1 MLYQRILILLFGAAL
16 LGCLDKAGPDAGL
29 YRVEIVRTDYG
40 VAHITA
46 DDFASLGYGEGY
58 AAAEDHVCNISR
70 ALVAARGELARYFGP
85 GEDDANI
92 ASDAVVRAMDIRAQ
106 ALAALSLQDEENLAW
121 LKGYADGYN
130 RYLSSTNGSNVG
142 SWCDGAPWV
151 HSVTDLDLMS
161 RMVLMA
167 QTLPQM
173 TAALVSAQPPPGRA
187 DDKATLAPA
196 TAQQLAGAA
205 DAAALSGMGSNAW
218 AFGRE
223 RTGNGRGLL
232 LGNPHYP
239 WYGDSRFWEKHL
251 TIPGTLDVYGV
262 HLLGAPG
269 VAVGFNRNV
278 GWSHT
283 VSDSQRVVFY
293 ALDLVPGDPTRYYYD
308 GTERAMTK
316 VTVQVP
322 VKQDDGRLSSVE
334 RTLYSSHYGPMLT
347 LPDMPWSETTAYTA
361 RDANRGNYHLLSQ
374 WRAMGEAWDMDGLI
388 AAHRQWN
395 AMPWVNTI
403 AASNDGR
410 AVYIDNSTV
419 GHLSDEAIAL
429 WRRSLDTE
437 PLVAKV
443 YARRG
448 FILLDG
454 SDSRFEW
461 QLDGGASLPG
471 TVPFDERPLL
481 ESTDYV
487 FNANDSYW
495 LSNAEAPLH
504 GYSPLFGPEA
514 TARSL
519 RTRKNVLLIRAG
531 ELTRKKL
538 QQALFANNSLA
549 AELLQSDLVAA
560 CDEAAEVAA
569 ACAVIAAFDGS
580 FNEDSAGAPLFREWL
595 ASYDYEDTL
604 HAGNLFA
611 VPFDATAPVT
621 TPHTLANPA
630 LAVQKLAQAAAVLQ
644 AAGLPLDA
652 TLGDVQFAYRGGQR
666 IPLHGGNGFE
676 GVANLMVS
684 GDPEHPIAPV
694 NPQPVAGSKLLTDAG
709 YPVVHGSSFIFT
721 LSFDDDGPVAEALLT
736 YSQSGDPASAH
747 FTDQTELYRNKQWR
761 PALFDRAAI
770 ERNTKSTLELIGLR
784 N

>member
-1 MLYQRILILLFGAAL
+1 
-16 LGCLDKAGPDAGL
+16 
-29 YRVEIVRTDYG
+29 
-40 VAHITA
+40 
-46 DDFASLGYGEGY
+46 
-58 AAAEDHVCNISR
+58 
-70 ALVAARGELARYFGP
+70 
-85 GEDDANI
+85 
-92 ASDAVVRAMDIRAQ
+92 
-106 ALAALSLQDEENLAW
+106 
-121 LKGYADGYN
+121 
-130 RYLSSTNGSNVG
+130 
-142 SWCDGAPWV
+142 
-151 HSVTDLDLMS
+151 
-161 RMVLMA
+161 
-167 QTLPQM
+167 
-173 TAALVSAQPPPGRA
+173 
-187 DDKATLAPA
+187 
-196 TAQQLAGAA
+196 
-205 DAAALSGMGSNAW
+205 
-218 AFGRE
+218 
-223 RTGNGRGLL
+223 LL

-269 VAVGFNRNV
+269 VAIGFNRNV

-308 GTERAMTK
+308 GAERAMTR
-316 VTVQVP
+316 VTVQVL
-322 VKQDDGRLSSVE
+322 VKQEDDRLETVDH
-334 RTLYSSHYGPMLT
+334 TLYSSHYGPILT
-347 LPDMPWSETTAYTA
+347 LPDMPWSGATAYTA

-374 WRAMGEAWDMDGLI
+374 WRAMGQARDMDGLI

-403 AASNDGR
+403 ATSDDGR
-410 AVYIDNSTV
+410 ALYIDNSTV
-419 GHLSDEAIAL
+419 GHLSGEAIAL
-429 WRRSLDTE
+429 WRSSLETD
-437 PLVAKV
+437 PLVANV
-443 YARRG
+443 YTRRG

-461 QLDGGASLPG
+461 QLDGDPHLPG

-495 LSNAEAPLH
+495 LSNAEAPLS
-504 GYSPLFGPEA
+504 GYSPLYGPEA

-519 RTRKNVLLIRAG
+519 RTRKNVLLIRSG
-531 ELTRKKL
+531 EVTSKKL

-560 CDEAAEVAA
+560 CKEVAEVAA
-569 ACAVIAAFDGS
+569 ACTVIAAFDGT

-595 ASYDYEDTL
+595 AAYDYEDTL
-604 HAGNLFA
+604 RAGTLFA
-611 VPFDATAPVT
+611 VPFDATAPVS
-621 TPHTLANPA
+621 TPHTLADPT

-652 TLGDVQFAYRGGQR
+652 ALGEVQFGYRGGQR
-666 IPLHGGNGFE
+666 IPLHGGNRFE

-684 GDPEHPIAPV
+684 GDPEHPIAPIS
-694 NPQPVAGSKLLTDAG
+694 PQPIGGSKLLTDAG
-709 YPVVHGSSFIFT
+709 YPVIHGSSFIFT
-721 LSFDDDGPVAEALLT
+721 LAFDDDGPVAEALLT
-736 YSQSGDPASAH
+736 YSQSGNPASAH

-761 PALFDRAAI
+761 PALFDREAI
-770 ERNTKSTLELIGLR
+770 ERNTKSTMDLIGPR